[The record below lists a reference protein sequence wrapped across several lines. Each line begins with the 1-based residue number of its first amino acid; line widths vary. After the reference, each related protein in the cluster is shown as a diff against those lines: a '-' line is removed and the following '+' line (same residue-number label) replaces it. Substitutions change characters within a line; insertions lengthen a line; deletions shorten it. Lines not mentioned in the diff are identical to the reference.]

1 MGKKHICKAYPHLI
15 FYINL
20 NFSLLVATSVL
31 FLLLGNDYGEVFKVI
46 NIILAVLFSITTI
59 LVFSYTT
66 FSGWN
71 SVVKFDTEKA
81 YQKRG
86 KSVIN
91 WYWKD
96 ITEITCQT
104 HQLWDSWNVFYF
116 PKIKLKSSAHNY
128 VLVFV
133 LNSELIEEFDSL
145 CTNEKI
151 NQRFK
156 ELLKECDFPFF
167 S

>member
-1 MGKKHICKAYPHLI
+1 MNA
-15 FYINL
+15 INRI
-20 NFSLLVATSVL
+20 VVI
-31 FLLLGNDYGEVFKVI
+31 GNGFD
-46 NIILAVLFSITTI
+46 LAHKLPTKYVDF
-59 LVFSYTT
+59 
-66 FSGWN
+66 
-71 SVVKFDTEKA
+71 
-81 YQKRG
+81 
-86 KSVIN
+86 IN

-104 HQLWDSWNVFYF
+104 HQLWDSWNVFYY
-116 PKIKLKSSAHNY
+116 PKFKLKSSAHNY

-133 LNSELIEEFDSL
+133 LNSQLIEEFDSL